1 MKVFMNYTLRSLL
14 RSRSRTVVTLIG
26 IILSM
31 ALFTAVIESVY
42 SGIQFMIS
50 AEKEMVGSRNGA
62 AVGISEKQAKAL
74 AEDRD
79 VLRTGSVRSSGLSHL
94 TMGEGEDENELVLA
108 EICEEYFPEMMGI
121 RLKSGRLPENDSE
134 VLLPV
139 GMVFGHEP
147 GDTVVSSAGKTLTVT
162 GVFEQSSSM
171 VGRYIGDSFAFTG
184 PAASPSIGLR
194 ITLFE
199 LKDPGKFERF
209 LSSHSDMGEVV
220 PNVELLQYYGYDGGF
235 GVLSLLDGFA
245 GVLVAL
251 VVFGSV
257 ALIYNSFAISVNERT
272 KQYGILKSVGAT
284 RFQIRFCVFYEAF
297 LLCLIGIPLGMLVGC
312 LGIGITFYALGGAF
326 RSLFGEEFSSQLKL
340 VVNARPL
347 LMSALISLLT
357 AMAAAFIPSVRAVRI
372 SPIEA
377 IRQTKDV
384 KLKTKRL
391 KVNPLT
397 QKIFGFAGLLAV
409 KSMKRSRR
417 QYRAIT
423 ISLFM
428 SIVLFVGAS
437 AFCDYLEESTG
448 STTAFSAEADILV
461 EYYSADQA
469 ELDRLKK
476 DIGKI
481 PGVEEVSYCTIIGN
495 VSTVYLPISAM
506 DDSFRDVLSGSDA
519 DSVGY
524 HNSGSIGYTDANG
537 NTDEEYFWTYVTF
550 AFLDDAAFR
559 QILKAG
565 GLKAE
570 DYFDPENPR
579 GIALNDVASMD
590 YDWEAR
596 KTVWSSYR
604 VLDRKALP
612 AEGFAETQLD
622 LEGYVYEGQYTK
634 PDGSVWEAYVAEA
647 DLEKFYEGSEKPDF
661 EPDWSVARL
670 FTPEEAMVKD
680 TFAITAL
687 SSETVSSIPRSQF
700 TLLFPYSLLSGQ
712 EAFSFTRQP
721 DGVLRSVF
729 GITSQGFTD
738 VGDEVEELIKN
749 NYSEAYWLNNQ
760 AKALEQVRMLI
771 LVIHVFAYGF
781 IILISLIAAANVFNT
796 ISTGIMLRRREFAML
811 KSVGLADRGILKIL
825 NYECLICGLRSL
837 IIGLPVSILLCWVI
851 YKAVGSV
858 LLGYFYV
865 PWYSVAIAAGSVFV
879 VVFASML
886 YAAGKLRKDNV
897 IDAIKREV

>member
-42 SGIQFMIS
+42 SGIQFMIN
-50 AEKEMVGSRNGA
+50 AEKEMVGSWNGA
-62 AVGISEKQAKAL
+62 AVGVSEKQAKAL
-74 AEDRD
+74 AADGD
-79 VLRTGSVRSSGLSHL
+79 VLRCASVRSSGLSHL
-94 TMGEGEDENELVLA
+94 TMGEGEEENELVLA
-108 EICEEYFPEMMGI
+108 EMCEEYFPEMMGI
-121 RLKSGRLPENDSE
+121 HVISGRLPENDRE
-134 VLLPV
+134 VLLPQ
-139 GMVFGHEP
+139 GMVFGLAP
-147 GDTVVSSAGKTLTVT
+147 GDTVAASDGKTLTVA
-162 GVFEQSSSM
+162 GVFEQSRSM
-171 VGRYIGDSFAFTG
+171 IGGYIGDSFAFTG
-184 PAASPSIGLR
+184 PASSPSVGMR

-199 LKDPGKFERF
+199 LKDPGKYERF
-209 LSSHSDMGEVV
+209 LASHSDLGEIV
-220 PNVELLQYYGYDGGF
+220 PNVELLQFYGYDGGF
-235 GVLSLLDGFA
+235 GVVSLLDGFA

-284 RFQIRFCVFYEAF
+284 RLQIRFCVFFEAF
-297 LLCLIGIPLGMLVGC
+297 VLCLVGIPLGMLVGC
-312 LGIGITFYALGGAF
+312 AGIGITFYALGGAF
-326 RSLFGEEFSSQLKL
+326 QSLFGEEFSSKLKL
-340 VVNARPL
+340 VVSVRPL
-347 LMSALISLLT
+347 LQSAVISLLT

-372 SPIEA
+372 SPMEA

-384 KLKTKRL
+384 KLKTKKL

-397 QKIFGFAGLLAV
+397 GKIFGFAGILAV

-423 ISLFM
+423 VSLFM

-448 STTAFSAEADILV
+448 STAAFSAEADILV
-461 EYYSADQA
+461 DYYSTDQA
-469 ELDRLKK
+469 ELDRLRQ

-481 PGVEEVSYCTIIGN
+481 PGVGEVGYCTVIGTI
-495 VSTVYLPISAM
+495 SRVYLPTEAM
-506 DDSFRDVLSGSDA
+506 DESFSDVLTGSGSD
-519 DSVGY
+519 SGRY
-524 HNSGSIGYTDANG
+524 NISGSLGYTDANG
-537 NTDEEYFWTYVTF
+537 NTDDRYFSAYVTF

-559 QILKAG
+559 RILKSE

-570 DYFDPENPR
+570 DYFDPQNPR
-579 GIALNDVASMD
+579 GIALNEVASMD
-590 YDWEAR
+590 YDWQAR
-596 KTVWSSYR
+596 KTNWSFYR
-604 VLDRKALP
+604 ILDKKALP
-612 AEGFAETQLD
+612 VEGFVETQLSMD
-622 LEGYVYEGQYTK
+622 GYEYMGVYEK
-634 PDGSVWEAYVAEA
+634 PDGSSWEAYVAEE
-647 DLEKFYEGSEKPDF
+647 DRERFYEGSEKPDF

-670 FTPEEAMVKD
+670 YSPEETRVRD
-680 TFAITAL
+680 TFEITAL

-700 TLLFPYSLLSGQ
+700 TLLFPYSLFSGQ
-712 EAFSFTRQP
+712 EAFSFTRRP
-721 DGVLRSVF
+721 DGSLRSVF
-729 GITSQGFTD
+729 GITTQGFAD
-738 VGDEVEELIKN
+738 VEDEVEELIKN
-749 NYSEAYWLNNQ
+749 NYGGAFWLQNQ
-760 AKALEQVRMLI
+760 AKEMEQLRMLI

-825 NYECLICGLRSL
+825 NYECLICGMRSL
-837 IIGLPVSILLCWVI
+837 IIGLPVSVLLCWVI